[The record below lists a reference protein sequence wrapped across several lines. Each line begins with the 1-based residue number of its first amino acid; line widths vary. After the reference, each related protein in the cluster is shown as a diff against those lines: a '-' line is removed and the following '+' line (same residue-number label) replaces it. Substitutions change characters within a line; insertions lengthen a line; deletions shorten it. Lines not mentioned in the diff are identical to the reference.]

1 MIDKTVILSSLAILM
16 ILYSVIVP
24 ADQRPADEV
33 RTTVTE
39 TDHGLG
45 MSNYH
50 YAYLE
55 HTKLKV
61 LMYSIPKKCEIAS
74 TLEEEPSEEFNC
86 LFYAVVPIG
95 RYYITAYNHEETGSK
110 MTASGKQCHEGTITT
125 CAADPK
131 YHKFGEYFEI
141 GGRLYKVEDTGNAVK
156 KKHVDLYFSSYAEM
170 ARYSSHYETIYKVEF
185 PFGIPQEG

>member
-24 ADQRPADEV
+24 AAQQPADEV
-33 RTTVTE
+33 QPTVTE

-61 LMYSIPKKCEIAS
+61 IMYSIPKKCAYVGNF
-74 TLEEEPSEEFNC
+74 EEEPSDEFNC

-131 YHKFGEYFEI
+131 LHKFGEYLLI
-141 GGRLYKVEDTGNAVK
+141 GDRLYRVEDTGSAVK
-156 KKHVDLYFSSYAEM
+156 GQHIDVYFSSYAAM
-170 ARYSSHYETIYKVEF
+170 SKYGSHYETIYKVEF